1 VVESLDQA
9 ALASVTHIDMSTK
22 SYTVACL
29 WDAEAGMWYVA
40 ETDVPGLATEAAT
53 LEEMERKLLQMIPEL
68 LELNV
73 AGQPR
78 HRVPFE
84 LIARKH
90 EFAPA

>member
-1 VVESLDQA
+1 
-9 ALASVTHIDMSTK
+9 MSTK

-29 WDAEAGMWYVA
+29 WDDEAQVWYVA

-68 LELNV
+68 LELND
-73 AGQPR
+73 ADQPR
-78 HRVPFE
+78 QRVPFE
-84 LIARKH
+84 LIARKQ

>member
-1 VVESLDQA
+1 
-9 ALASVTHIDMSTK
+9 MSTK

-29 WDAEAGMWYVA
+29 WDHEAHVWYVA

-68 LELNV
+68 LDLNDV
-73 AGQPR
+73 GRPR
-78 HRVPFE
+78 QRVPFE
-84 LIARKH
+84 LIARKQ

>member
-1 VVESLDQA
+1 
-9 ALASVTHIDMSTK
+9 MSTK

-29 WDAEAGMWYVA
+29 WDDEAQVWYVA

-68 LELNV
+68 LELNN
-73 AGQPR
+73 ADQPR
-78 HRVPFE
+78 QRVPFE
-84 LIARKH
+84 LIARKQ